1 MHADRA
7 PIDHAHQPEPTATAA
22 PEWRQVIDRRLAA
35 LCKEHFETTA
45 APTRRVSQLGR
56 EVQDL
61 ATIRAWFETGGN
73 ITRAAERLGTSR
85 RAVRERVVKWRRSYP
100 HLAPCPVA
108 ASMQP
113 REPAEPSGPPMPQG
127 EASRP

>member
-1 MHADRA
+1 MHAERA
-7 PIDHAHQPEPTATAA
+7 PIDHARQPEPTATAA

-56 EVQDL
+56 EIQDL

-85 RAVRERVVKWRRSYP
+85 RAVRERVVKWRRSHP
-100 HLAPCPVA
+100 HLAPSPIPALVR
-108 ASMQP
+108 P
-113 REPAEPSGPPMPQG
+113 REAVPASGPRVPEG
-127 EASRP
+127 EASFP